1 MKYDVSYL
9 KEDQQDSADSLL
21 KEPKFLEKRLVI
33 SEYTNATVLPLSDPY
48 YTWLGGIV
56 TSSGDFLQQSGL
68 YEERHLG
75 IYDYSE
81 ENVVFDNLS

>member
-21 KEPKFLEKRLVI
+21 KEPKFLEKRLVV
-33 SEYTNATVLPLSDPY
+33 SEYTNATVLPFSNPDY
-48 YTWLGGIV
+48 KCLGGIV